1 MNMKKIIGLGLMLGS
16 FCCFAQTGQKEGE
29 VDYLKLTQ
37 ENLPH
42 RQVMIQAGLDYSD
55 IDDYSLADNNRKIRM
70 AALLPKLRLQAQLQE
85 DGVPEYGYVDNFQT
99 GSATIDRWNDTGDY
113 GDRAV
118 YGGYVEWDLSEVIWS
133 RSMVSASQNKAR
145 EASVKRRRIVEISRR
160 YTVLFGSLPKDSS
173 ESVRP
178 GQIARILENAIYL
191 DKITGYLLTDTLS
204 QLER

>member
-1 MNMKKIIGLGLMLGS
+1 MRKIIGWGFVLGIV
-16 FCCFAQTGQKEGE
+16 CCFAQADQDEFK

-37 ENLPH
+37 KNLPH

-55 IDDYSLADNNRKIRM
+55 IDDYSLAEYNRKTRL
-70 AALLPKLRLQAQLQE
+70 AALLPKLRLQVQLQE
-85 DGVPEYGYVDNFQT
+85 DGVPEYGYVDNYQV
-99 GSATIDRWNDTGDY
+99 GSATIDRWNDNGEY
-113 GDRAV
+113 SDRPV
-118 YGGYVEWDLSEVIWS
+118 YGGYVEWDLSEVVWS

-173 ESVRP
+173 EAVKP

-191 DKITGYLLTDTLS
+191 DKITGYLLTN
-204 QLER
+204 QEQ